1 MPAISR
7 TSVMPP
13 AWHRSGCRIVAAR
26 FSSTSRKPHF
36 VKTRSPVAIGRCVP
50 RAISA
55 ITSWFWQLIGSSMN
69 IGWYGSSALIS
80 SLAIAGLIAP
90 WKSMPMSTSS
100 PAASRSSANRS
111 TA

>member
-1 MPAISR
+1 M
-7 TSVMPP
+7 
-13 AWHRSGCRIVAAR
+13 
-26 FSSTSRKPHF
+26 

-55 ITSWFWQLIGSSMN
+55 ITSWFWQLTGSSTN
-69 IGWYGSSALIS
+69 IGWYGSSPLMSTFAS
-80 SLAIAGLIAP
+80 AGLTLP

-100 PAASRSSANRS
+100 PAALRSAANCS

>member
-1 MPAISR
+1 
-7 TSVMPP
+7 MPP
-13 AWHRSGCRIVAAR
+13 AWHRSGCRIVAAF
-26 FSSTSRKPHF
+26 FSSTSRKPHL

-55 ITSWFWQLIGSSMN
+55 ITSWFWALTGSSTN

-80 SLAIAGLIAP
+80 SLAVAGLIAP

-100 PAASRSSANRS
+100 PPALRSSANCS
-111 TA
+111 AA